1 MVAGTKGADIILY
14 DLVSGR
20 TVTRVQKS
28 HDDEIGSVCFANRQH
43 SNIIFTGADD
53 GMVKLWDM
61 RMLGNRDRPAGV
73 FIGHAEGVTNVASRG
88 DGVYLA
94 SNCKD

>member
-28 HDDEIGSVCFANRQH
+28 HDDEIGSVCFANR
-43 SNIIFTGADD
+43 
-53 GMVKLWDM
+53 
-61 RMLGNRDRPAGV
+61 
-73 FIGHAEGVTNVASRG
+73 
-88 DGVYLA
+88 
-94 SNCKD
+94 